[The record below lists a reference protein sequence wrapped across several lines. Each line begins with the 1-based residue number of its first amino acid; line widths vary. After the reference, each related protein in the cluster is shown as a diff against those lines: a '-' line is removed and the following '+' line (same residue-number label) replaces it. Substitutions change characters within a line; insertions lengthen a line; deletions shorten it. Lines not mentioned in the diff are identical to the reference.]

1 METSTLSKE
10 KYEMYS
16 FQEKGGIGKSNGAKS
31 SAQGDKKKSLKE
43 RLILNGTKGLVI
55 SEQDPTHLSFQ
66 FVKRN

>member
-1 METSTLSKE
+1 MKCTVFRRKE
-10 KYEMYS
+10 ASGNQMKLNPVLKEI
-16 FQEKGGIGKSNGAKS
+16 K
-31 SAQGDKKKSLKE
+31 KKKSLKE